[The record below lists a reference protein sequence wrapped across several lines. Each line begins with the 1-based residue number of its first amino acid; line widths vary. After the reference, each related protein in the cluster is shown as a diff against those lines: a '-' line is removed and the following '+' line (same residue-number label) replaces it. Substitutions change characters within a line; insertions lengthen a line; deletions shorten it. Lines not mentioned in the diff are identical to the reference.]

1 MEGDPAGLAL
11 PEDALAEILRRL
23 PPRSLAASRC
33 VCKAWRDIV
42 DGRRLLLPELLPHS
56 VRGIFLM
63 YNDLD
68 YPAFLS
74 HPSLDPEILGKLDF
88 YRNPNPQQWIWTT
101 ASVLSHCNG
110 LLLYK
115 DTRGLYVANP
125 ATQRRALLP
134 PPPPPPSGMF
144 WRGSEHIVFDPT
156 ESPHYKVLLVP
167 NDPGDEELSMELR
180 QQAGHESTSSMEWPA
195 STWVLCVFSSCTG
208 QWEERPFVREGEAAG
223 MASDKALR
231 RCGVLFQSC
240 SDYWRGVFYVQCNGG
255 LTVMR
260 ISLSNNKYR
269 VIKMPTDI
277 GERDYGDA
285 YLGRSKEGLCCAS
298 FHDWYKLRVWILDD
312 SCGKKEWVLK
322 HHIDICHSVSCVK
335 MFCEENE
342 GPWKL
347 QDANIGE
354 DSGQQNLQDANND
367 EDDSSNALVKSEV
380 EWDSDSDNIVGGD
393 IVQRFS
399 GYITVLGFHPY
410 KDIIFLDLSLDRAVA
425 YRLNTSVVQDLGKIC
440 PYGYGGH
447 AALIK
452 SSLVYT
458 PCLMA
463 EFPENKVEA
472 HIGG

>member
-1 MEGDPAGLAL
+1 MEGDPASLAL

-74 HPSLDPEILGKLDF
+74 HPSLAPEIFGKLDF
-88 YRNPNPQQWIWTT
+88 YRNPDPHQWSWTT

-115 DTRGLYVANP
+115 DTRGLHVTNP
-125 ATQRRALLP
+125 ATQRRTLLP
-134 PPPPPPSGMF
+134 PPPPPPLGGYGWSL
-144 WRGSEHIVFDPT
+144 EHLVFDPT
-156 ESPHYKVLLVP
+156 ESPHYKVFLVP
-167 NDPGDEELSMELR
+167 LDPRNEEVNMELR
-180 QQAGHESTSSMEWPA
+180 QQAGHESSMEWPA
-195 STWVLCVFSSCTG
+195 STWVLFVFSSCTG
-208 QWEERPFVREGEAAG
+208 QWEERAFVREGEAAG
-223 MASDKALR
+223 MASDEVLR
-231 RCGVLFQSC
+231 QGSLLLQSC
-240 SDYWRGVFYVQCNGG
+240 SAYWRGVLYVQCNGG

-260 ISLSNNKYR
+260 ISLLNSKYR
-269 VIKMPTDI
+269 VIKMPADI
-277 GERDYGDA
+277 GETDYDYA
-285 YLGRSKEGLCCAS
+285 YLGQSKEGLCCAS

-312 SCGKKEWVLK
+312 WCGKNEWVLK
-322 HHIDICHSVSCVK
+322 HHIDIHHSVSCVN
-335 MFCEENE
+335 MYCEENE

-347 QDANIGE
+347 QDANSGE

-367 EDDSSNALVKSEV
+367 EDGSSNALVKSKF
-380 EWDSDSDNIVGGD
+380 EWDSDNDNIVDNDTG
-393 IVQRFS
+393 QSFS
-399 GYITVLGFHPY
+399 GYIRVLGFHPY
-410 KDIIFLDLSLDRAVA
+410 KDIIFLDLSLDRAAA
-425 YRLNTSVVQDLGKIC
+425 YHLSTSVVQGLGKIC

-447 AALIK
+447 ASCIR
-452 SSLVYT
+452 SSFVYT
-458 PCLMA
+458 PCLIE

-472 HIGG
+472 HIRG